1 MKKVSWLI
9 MEYVHFVD
17 TLEFVFILSYVLL
30 LIYVLS
36 QLLVFFMHFGC
47 LF

>member
-17 TLEFVFILSYVLL
+17 MLEFLFILSYVLL
-30 LIYVLS
+30 WIYVFS
-36 QLLVFFMHFGC
+36 QLLVCFMHFGC